1 MTTETRGRR
10 APSPPPPYPGSTDNA
25 IPYAYGGNKPYQPIG
40 VDVAPGLDGF
50 DYLTPDG
57 TRKHIAFSELVA
69 EDEKPERSKLLRR
82 RLASLPQYIR
92 RHFAAKLDALDAKD
106 RKAADHWL
114 VNTFERHVLT
124 RIDSV
129 NSVYQPDTMMP
140 GILLPIRDQLFRMLW
155 AGKKE
160 LKRLAYTLADIF
172 TSEFI
177 RESDHQLARTGD
189 PEFAALSGYGRIAS
203 LAVHLKTPIPGWT
216 AYCNEELEAE
226 DALRAVLRL
235 ESPQWWLNRLR
246 RIHARWR
253 EHLMIA
259 AGYVQKKSSPY
270 SSAPCLTE
278 WLAQKKANREYL
290 KAMELEDQD
299 TGERISLID
308 KVAGSVANPANR
320 RRELMTRMRG
330 FEDLAKLEGLAGD
343 FYTLTAPSRYHSMQH
358 NGRRNN
364 KYCGASP
371 RETQQYLC
379 KVWARTRAAWKRKGI
394 RVFGFRVVEPHHD
407 ATPHWHLLLFMRPEC
422 VEQAR
427 EIFRK
432 YALKEDGNES
442 GAQENRF
449 QVVPIDDAH
458 GSATGYIAKYI
469 SKNIDGFALDGEKDD
484 ETGEDLKEMSL
495 RVSAWASRW
504 AIRQFQQ
511 IGGAPVT
518 VYREL
523 RRLGDRELVLHP
535 ELETARQAANGGE
548 WDNYV
553 LAQGGPL
560 VERDKLR
567 IRLNYETTENGN
579 AYGDN
584 VQRITGIYCPITGND
599 SLIFTRTTQYKIVPK
614 RQSADGVA
622 VDVGFSGGIAAPRT
636 RVNNCTEVKKRTNSP
651 PGSPSLMTVPAE
663 REGPEQF
670 EIGQLTREQ
679 RKQVRESL
687 HNHKPKRQKS
697 PADEFEEL
705 ARSIT
710 SGDCSE
716 YDTQRAES
724 YLKAAH
730 AIRQQEQV
738 LSPAIAG
745 LAGLVQSWAQVK
757 KVQISKPQAIQLAR
771 GNEVTVLDTVYRA
784 HPVTG
789 ELIIAGTDQPW
800 RKTIA
805 NHKASELISRW
816 KKAQSKGEV

>member
-1 MTTETRGRR
+1 MHDTKGRR

-25 IPYAYGGNKPYQPIG
+25 TPYAYGGNKLYQPIG
-40 VDVAPGLDGF
+40 VDVAPALDGF

-57 TRKHIAFSELVA
+57 TRKHIAFSELTT

-92 RHFAAKLDALDAKD
+92 RHFATKLDVLDAKD

-129 NSVYQPDTMMP
+129 NSAYQPDTVMP

-177 RESDHQLARTGD
+177 RESDHQLALTGD

-203 LAVHLKTPIPGWT
+203 QAVHLKTPIPGWK

-358 NGRRNN
+358 NGHRNN

-371 RETQQYLC
+371 RETQHYLC
-379 KVWARTRAAWKRKGI
+379 RVWARTRAAWKRAGI

-407 ATPHWHLLLFMRPEC
+407 GTPHWHLLLFMHPC
-422 VEQAR
+422 DIDQAR
-427 EIFRK
+427 DIFCYHARREDS
-432 YALKEDGNES
+432 AELKGSE
-442 GAQENRF
+442 AMNRARF
-449 QVVPIDDAH
+449 HVEPIDPAK

-484 ETGEDLKEMSL
+484 ETGEDLKEMSR

-504 AIRQFQQ
+504 SIRQFQQ

-523 RRLGDRELVLHP
+523 RRLRNRELVLHP
-535 ELETARQAANGGE
+535 ELETARQAADAGE

-560 VERDKLR
+560 VERDNLH

-579 AYGDN
+579 AYGDD

-614 RQSADGVA
+614 RQSANGLA
-622 VDVGFSGGIAAPRT
+622 VDVGFSGGSAAPRST
-636 RVNNCTEVKKRTNSP
+636 VNNCTRDPAAGADSVEHAASKATGQSE
-651 PGSPSLMTVPAE
+651 MTVPAE
-663 REGPEQF
+663 GVTVNFNALSRQEKREMAQRLSDDVRRRRKKRPPEREEGSGLSTKEKQIS
-670 EIGQLTREQ
+670 ELLALRGINASTGMVKSVMAGASVACGDLVMTAQDGRLVSHNRAAAGQNQLPS
-679 RKQVRESL
+679 QVMAMKKKTNDLVNRM
-687 HNHKPKRQKS
+687 
-697 PADEFEEL
+697 
-705 ARSIT
+705 
-710 SGDCSE
+710 
-716 YDTQRAES
+716 
-724 YLKAAH
+724 KAAF
-730 AIRQQEQV
+730 
-738 LSPAIAG
+738 SG
-745 LAGLVQSWAQVK
+745 
-757 KVQISKPQAIQLAR
+757 
-771 GNEVTVLDTVYRA
+771 
-784 HPVTG
+784 
-789 ELIIAGTDQPW
+789 
-800 RKTIA
+800 RK
-805 NHKASELISRW
+805 
-816 KKAQSKGEV
+816 

>member
-1 MTTETRGRR
+1 MTTATRGRR
-10 APSPPPPYPGSTDNA
+10 APSPPPTYPGSTDNA

-82 RLASLPQYIR
+82 RLASLPQYVR

-114 VNTFERHVLT
+114 LNTFERHVLT
-124 RIDSV
+124 RIDGV
-129 NSVYQPDTMMP
+129 NSVYQPDTVMP
-140 GILLPIRDQLFRMLW
+140 GVLLPIRDQLFRMLW

-189 PEFAALSGYGRIAS
+189 PEVAALSGYGRIAS

-330 FEDLAKLEGLAGD
+330 FEELAKLEGLAGD
-343 FYTLTAPSRYHSMQH
+343 FYTLTAPSRYHAMQH

-407 ATPHWHLLLFMRPEC
+407 ATPHWHLLLFMRPEK

-427 EIFRK
+427 DIFRK
-432 YALKEDGNES
+432 YALREDGNEP
-442 GAQENRF
+442 GAWEHRLEF
-449 QVVPIDDAH
+449 KTIEDAL

-504 AIRQFQQ
+504 SIRQFQQ

-523 RRLGDRELVLHP
+523 RRLGNRELVLHP
-535 ELETARQAANGGE
+535 ELETARQAADAGE

-560 VERDKLR
+560 VERDNLR

-579 AYGDN
+579 AYGDD
-584 VQRITGIYCPITGND
+584 VQRITGIYCPIAGND

-622 VDVGFSGGIAAPRT
+622 VDVGFSGGNAAPRSS
-636 RVNNCTEVKKRTNSP
+636 VNNCTRDPATGADGLEHADHALGATVNFDSLSRQEKRELAQRLSDDVRSKRKKRSP
-651 PGSPSLMTVPAE
+651 E
-663 REGPEQF
+663 REEGAGLSVKEQQII
-670 EIGQLTREQ
+670 ELLALRGIDASVGMI
-679 RKQVRESL
+679 KSL
-687 HNHKPKRQKS
+687 
-697 PADEFEEL
+697 
-705 ARSIT
+705 
-710 SGDCSE
+710 
-716 YDTQRAES
+716 
-724 YLKAAH
+724 
-730 AIRQQEQV
+730 
-738 LSPAIAG
+738 IAG
-745 LAGLVQSWAQVK
+745 AHIGYGNLILMVQDGRLTINNRLDAGF
-757 KVQISKPQAIQLAR
+757 
-771 GNEVTVLDTVYRA
+771 EVATKQKMANILDRDRIL
-784 HPVTG
+784 
-789 ELIIAGTDQPW
+789 ERL
-800 RKTIA
+800 
-805 NHKASELISRW
+805 
-816 KKAQSKGEV
+816 KKALDVK

>member
-1 MTTETRGRR
+1 MTTATSGRR
-10 APSPPPPYPGSTDNA
+10 APSSPPPYPGSSDDAT
-25 IPYAYGGNKPYQPIG
+25 PYAYGGNKPYQPVG
-40 VDVAPGLDGF
+40 VDVTPGLDGF

-57 TRKHIAFSELVA
+57 TRKHIAFSELVT
-69 EDEKPERSKLLRR
+69 EDEKPDRSKLLRR
-82 RLASLPQYIR
+82 RLASLPQYVR
-92 RHFAAKLDALDAKD
+92 RHFAAKLDVLDAKD
-106 RKAADHWL
+106 RKAADLWL
-114 VNTFERHVLT
+114 INTFERHVLT

-129 NSVYQPDTMMP
+129 NSVYQPDSVMP

-177 RESDHQLARTGD
+177 RESDHQLATTGD
-189 PEFAALSGYGRIAS
+189 PELAALSGYGRIAS
-203 LAVHLKTPIPGWT
+203 LAVHLKTPIPGWKK
-216 AYCNEELEAE
+216 YCDEELEAE

-270 SSAPCLTE
+270 SSAPCITE

-358 NGRRNN
+358 NGHRNS
-364 KYCGASP
+364 KYGGASP

-379 KVWARTRAAWKRKGI
+379 RVWARTRAAWKRKGI

-407 ATPHWHLLLFMRPEC
+407 ATPHWHLLLFMHPC
-422 VEQAR
+422 DIDQAR
-427 EIFRK
+427 DIFCFHARREDSAELK
-432 YALKEDGNES
+432 GSEAL
-442 GAQENRF
+442 NRARF
-449 QVVPIDDAH
+449 HVEPIDPEK

-484 ETGEDLKEMSL
+484 ETGEDLKEMSR

-523 RRLGDRELVLHP
+523 RRLGNRELVLHP
-535 ELETARQAANGGE
+535 ELETARQAADAGE

-560 VERDKLR
+560 VERDNLR

-579 AYGDN
+579 AYGDD

-622 VDVGFSGGIAAPRT
+622 VDVDFSGGSAAPRSS
-636 RVNNCTEVKKRTNSP
+636 VNNCTRDPATGADGLEHADHEVGETVNFDALSRQEKRELAQRLSDDVRAKRKTRPPELEEGAKLSIKEQQISELLALRGIDAGTGMVRSIMAGASIACGDLVFTVQNGRLVSSNRAASGVDKLASEKMAVKK
-651 PGSPSLMTVPAE
+651 
-663 REGPEQF
+663 
-670 EIGQLTREQ
+670 
-679 RKQVRESL
+679 
-687 HNHKPKRQKS
+687 KS
-697 PADEFEEL
+697 DEL
-705 ARSIT
+705 
-710 SGDCSE
+710 
-716 YDTQRAES
+716 
-724 YLKAAH
+724 L
-730 AIRQQEQV
+730 
-738 LSPAIAG
+738 
-745 LAGLVQSWAQVK
+745 
-757 KVQISKPQAIQLAR
+757 
-771 GNEVTVLDTVYRA
+771 N
-784 HPVTG
+784 
-789 ELIIAGTDQPW
+789 
-800 RKTIA
+800 
-805 NHKASELISRW
+805 RW
-816 KKAQSKGEV
+816 KVAVKINRG

>member
-1 MTTETRGRR
+1 MTTATRGRR

-82 RLASLPQYIR
+82 RLASLPQYVR

-114 VNTFERHVLT
+114 LNTFERHVLT
-124 RIDSV
+124 RIDGV
-129 NSVYQPDTMMP
+129 NSVYQPDTVMP

-203 LAVHLKTPIPGWT
+203 LAVHLKTPIPGWI

-330 FEDLAKLEGLAGD
+330 FEELAKLEGLAGD

-379 KVWARTRAAWKRKGI
+379 KVWARTRAAWKRAGI

-407 ATPHWHLLLFMRPEC
+407 ATPHWHLLLFMHPC
-422 VEQAR
+422 DIDQAR
-427 EIFRK
+427 DIFCYHARREDS
-432 YALKEDGNES
+432 AELKGSE
-442 GAQENRF
+442 AMNRARF
-449 QVVPIDDAH
+449 HVEPIDPAK

-484 ETGEDLKEMSL
+484 ETGEDLKEMSR

-523 RRLGDRELVLHP
+523 RRLGNRELVLHP
-535 ELETARQAANGGE
+535 ELETARQAADAGE

-560 VERDKLR
+560 VERDNLR

-579 AYGDN
+579 AYGDD

-614 RQSADGVA
+614 RQSSDGVA
-622 VDVGFSGGIAAPRT
+622 VDVGFSGGNAAPRSS
-636 RVNNCTEVKKRTNSP
+636 VNNCTRDPAAGADGVEHADHEVGETVNFDALSRQEKRELAQRLSDDVRSKRKKRPPEREDGAGISVKEQQISELLALRGIDASAGMVRSMMAGASVACGDLVMTVQDGRLVSRNRAASGLDKLPSQVMAAKQQTNS
-651 PGSPSLMTVPAE
+651 
-663 REGPEQF
+663 
-670 EIGQLTREQ
+670 
-679 RKQVRESL
+679 
-687 HNHKPKRQKS
+687 
-697 PADEFEEL
+697 
-705 ARSIT
+705 
-710 SGDCSE
+710 
-716 YDTQRAES
+716 
-724 YLKAAH
+724 
-730 AIRQQEQV
+730 
-738 LSPAIAG
+738 
-745 LAGLVQSWAQVK
+745 
-757 KVQISKPQAIQLAR
+757 
-771 GNEVTVLDTVYRA
+771 
-784 HPVTG
+784 
-789 ELIIAGTDQPW
+789 LIN
-800 RKTIA
+800 RM
-805 NHKASELISRW
+805 
-816 KKAQSKGEV
+816 KKAFNGAS

>member
-1 MTTETRGRR
+1 MTTATRGRR
-10 APSPPPPYPGSTDNA
+10 APSPPPPYPGSSDDAT
-25 IPYAYGGNKPYQPIG
+25 PYSYGGNKPYQPIG

-50 DYLTPDG
+50 DYLLPDG
-57 TRKHIAFSELVA
+57 TRKHIAFSELVT
-69 EDEKPERSKLLRR
+69 EDEKPDRSKLLRR
-82 RLASLPQYIR
+82 RLASLPQYVR
-92 RHFAAKLDALDAKD
+92 RHFAAKLDTLDAKD

-124 RIDSV
+124 RIDNV
-129 NSVYQPDTMMP
+129 NSVYQPDGVMP
-140 GILLPIRDQLFRMLW
+140 GVLLPIREQLFRMLW

-177 RESDHQLARTGD
+177 RESDHQLATTGD
-189 PEFAALSGYGRIAS
+189 PELAALSGYGRIAS

-270 SSAPCLTE
+270 SSAPCLKE

-358 NGRRNN
+358 NGHRNG
-364 KYCGASP
+364 KYGGASP

-379 KVWARTRAAWKRKGI
+379 RVWARTRAAWKRKGI

-407 ATPHWHLLLFMRPEC
+407 ATPHWHLLLFMHPC
-422 VEQAR
+422 DIDQAR
-427 EIFRK
+427 DIFCFHARREDSAELK
-432 YALKEDGNES
+432 GSEAL
-442 GAQENRF
+442 NRARF
-449 QVVPIDDAH
+449 HVEPIDPDK

-484 ETGEDLKEMSL
+484 ETGEDLKEMSR

-523 RRLGDRELVLHP
+523 RRLGNRELVLHP
-535 ELETARQAANGGE
+535 ELETARQAADAGE

-560 VERDKLR
+560 VERDNLR

-579 AYGDN
+579 AYGDD
-584 VQRITGIYCPITGND
+584 VQRITGIYCPMTGNG

-622 VDVGFSGGIAAPRT
+622 VDVDFSGGNAAPRSS
-636 RVNNCTEVKKRTNSP
+636 VNNCTRDPATGADGLEHADHEVGETVNFDALSRQEKRELAQRLSGDVRSKRKKRP
-651 PGSPSLMTVPAE
+651 PEREEGAGLSVKEQQISELLALRGIDASTAMVRSMMAGASVACGDLIMTVQDGRMVSRNRAASGLDKRPSELMAA
-663 REGPEQF
+663 
-670 EIGQLTREQ
+670 
-679 RKQVRESL
+679 KQKTTSL
-687 HNHKPKRQKS
+687 VNRM
-697 PADEFEEL
+697 
-705 ARSIT
+705 
-710 SGDCSE
+710 
-716 YDTQRAES
+716 
-724 YLKAAH
+724 KAAF
-730 AIRQQEQV
+730 
-738 LSPAIAG
+738 
-745 LAGLVQSWAQVK
+745 
-757 KVQISKPQAIQLAR
+757 
-771 GNEVTVLDTVYRA
+771 
-784 HPVTG
+784 
-789 ELIIAGTDQPW
+789 
-800 RKTIA
+800 
-805 NHKASELISRW
+805 SRN
-816 KKAQSKGEV
+816 

>member
-432 YALKEDGNES
+432 YALKEDGNEP

-622 VDVGFSGGIAAPRT
+622 VDVGFSGGSAAPRSS
-636 RVNNCTEVKKRTNSP
+636 VNNCTRDPATGADGLEHADHEVGETVNFDALSRQEKRELAQRLSDDVRSKRKKQ
-651 PGSPSLMTVPAE
+651 PSEREERAGLSVKEQQISELLALRGIDASAGIVRSMMAGASVACGDLVMTVQNGRLVSRNRAASGLDKLPS
-663 REGPEQF
+663 
-670 EIGQLTREQ
+670 
-679 RKQVRESL
+679 QVMAA
-687 HNHKPKRQKS
+687 KKK
-697 PADEFEEL
+697 
-705 ARSIT
+705 T
-710 SGDCSE
+710 SDLVN
-716 YDTQRAES
+716 RM
-724 YLKAAH
+724 KAAF
-730 AIRQQEQV
+730 
-738 LSPAIAG
+738 SG
-745 LAGLVQSWAQVK
+745 
-757 KVQISKPQAIQLAR
+757 
-771 GNEVTVLDTVYRA
+771 
-784 HPVTG
+784 
-789 ELIIAGTDQPW
+789 
-800 RKTIA
+800 RK
-805 NHKASELISRW
+805 
-816 KKAQSKGEV
+816 

>member
-1 MTTETRGRR
+1 MTTATRGRR

-82 RLASLPQYIR
+82 RLASLPQYVR

-114 VNTFERHVLT
+114 LNTFERHVLT
-124 RIDSV
+124 RIDGV
-129 NSVYQPDTMMP
+129 NSVYQPDTVMP

-330 FEDLAKLEGLAGD
+330 FEELAKLEGLAGD

-371 RETQQYLC
+371 REAQQYLC
-379 KVWARTRAAWKRKGI
+379 KVWARTRAAWKRAGI

-407 ATPHWHLLLFMRPEC
+407 ATPHWHLLLFMHPC
-422 VEQAR
+422 DIDQAR
-427 EIFRK
+427 DIFCYHARREDS
-432 YALKEDGNES
+432 AELKGSE
-442 GAQENRF
+442 AMNRARF
-449 QVVPIDDAH
+449 HVEPIDPAK

-484 ETGEDLKEMSL
+484 ETGEDLKEMSR

-504 AIRQFQQ
+504 SIRQFQQ

-523 RRLGDRELVLHP
+523 RRLGNRELVLHP
-535 ELETARQAANGGE
+535 ELETARQAADAGE

-560 VERDKLR
+560 VERDNLR

-579 AYGDN
+579 AYGDD

-622 VDVGFSGGIAAPRT
+622 VDVGFSGGSAAPRSS
-636 RVNNCTEVKKRTNSP
+636 VNNCTRDPATCADGLEHADHEVGETVNFDALSRQEKRELAQRLSDDVRSKRKKR
-651 PGSPSLMTVPAE
+651 PSEREEGAGLSVKEQQISELLVLRGIDASAGMVRSMMAGASVACGDLVMTVQDGRLVSRNRAASGLDKLPS
-663 REGPEQF
+663 
-670 EIGQLTREQ
+670 
-679 RKQVRESL
+679 QVMAA
-687 HNHKPKRQKS
+687 KKK
-697 PADEFEEL
+697 
-705 ARSIT
+705 T
-710 SGDCSE
+710 SDLVN
-716 YDTQRAES
+716 RM
-724 YLKAAH
+724 KAAF
-730 AIRQQEQV
+730 
-738 LSPAIAG
+738 SG
-745 LAGLVQSWAQVK
+745 
-757 KVQISKPQAIQLAR
+757 
-771 GNEVTVLDTVYRA
+771 
-784 HPVTG
+784 
-789 ELIIAGTDQPW
+789 
-800 RKTIA
+800 RK
-805 NHKASELISRW
+805 
-816 KKAQSKGEV
+816 

>member
-1 MTTETRGRR
+1 MTTATRGRR

-82 RLASLPQYIR
+82 RLASLPQYVR
-92 RHFAAKLDALDAKD
+92 RHFAAKLDEMDVED

-124 RIDSV
+124 RIDNV
-129 NSVYQPDTMMP
+129 NSIYQPDSVMP
-140 GILLPIRDQLFRMLW
+140 GILLPIRDQLFRILW

-177 RESDHQLARTGD
+177 RESDHQLAHTGD

-343 FYTLTAPSRYHSMQH
+343 FYTLTAPSRYHAMQH

-407 ATPHWHLLLFMRPEC
+407 ATPHWHLLLFMRPEK

-427 EIFRK
+427 DIFRK
-432 YALKEDGNES
+432 YALREDGNEP
-442 GAQENRF
+442 GAWEHRLEF
-449 QVVPIDDAH
+449 KPIEDAL

-504 AIRQFQQ
+504 SIRQFQQ

-523 RRLGDRELVLHP
+523 RRLGNRELVLHP
-535 ELETARQAANGGE
+535 ELETARQAADAGE

-560 VERDKLR
+560 VERDNLR

-579 AYGDN
+579 AYGDD

-622 VDVGFSGGIAAPRT
+622 VDVGFSGGNAAPRSS
-636 RVNNCTEVKKRTNSP
+636 VNNCTRDPATGADGLEHADHEVGETVNLDALSRQEKRELAQRLRNNLQTKRKKRP
-651 PGSPSLMTVPAE
+651 
-663 REGPEQF
+663 PEQ
-670 EIGQLTREQ
+670 EEGAGLSVKEQQISELLALRGIDVRSGMVRSIMAGASIACGDLVLTVQDGRLLARNRAGSGLTVTLTDEGLITS
-679 RKQVRESL
+679 RRASSELPSRIMAT
-687 HNHKPKRQKS
+687 KRQAKNLINRMKV
-697 PADEFEEL
+697 AFRHEECD
-705 ARSIT
+705 S
-710 SGDCSE
+710 
-716 YDTQRAES
+716 
-724 YLKAAH
+724 
-730 AIRQQEQV
+730 
-738 LSPAIAG
+738 
-745 LAGLVQSWAQVK
+745 
-757 KVQISKPQAIQLAR
+757 
-771 GNEVTVLDTVYRA
+771 
-784 HPVTG
+784 
-789 ELIIAGTDQPW
+789 
-800 RKTIA
+800 
-805 NHKASELISRW
+805 
-816 KKAQSKGEV
+816 

>member
-1 MTTETRGRR
+1 MTTPTRGRC

-25 IPYAYGGNKPYQPIG
+25 TPYAYGGNRPYQPVY
-40 VDVAPGLDGF
+40 VDITPGFDGF
-50 DYLTPDG
+50 DYLTPG
-57 TRKHIAFSELVA
+57 GSRKHIAFSELTE
-69 EDEKPERSKLLRR
+69 EDERPKGARLLRR
-82 RLASLPQYIR
+82 RLASLPKYVS
-92 RHFAAKLDALDAKD
+92 RHFVSKLAALDAKSH
-106 RKAADHWL
+106 KAADHWL
-114 VNTFERHVLT
+114 INTFERHVLT
-124 RIDSV
+124 RIDHV
-129 NSVYQPDTMMP
+129 NSMYQPTSGLP
-140 GILLPIRDQLFRMLW
+140 GALLPARDQLFRMLW

-189 PEFAALSGYGRIAS
+189 PEFAVLSGYGRIAS

-216 AYCNEELEAE
+216 AYCNEELEAD
-226 DALRAVLRL
+226 DASRAVFRL

-330 FEDLAKLEGLAGD
+330 FEDLAKLEGLTGD

-371 RETQQYLC
+371 RETQHYLC
-379 KVWARTRAAWKRKGI
+379 KVWARTRAAWKRKKI

-407 ATPHWHLLLFMRPEC
+407 STPHWHLLLFIRPERAD
-422 VEQAR
+422 QAR

-432 YALKEDGNES
+432 HALKEDGNEP

-449 QVVPIDDAH
+449 QVVPIDETL

-484 ETGEDLKEMSL
+484 ETGEDLKEMSR

-504 AIRQFQQ
+504 SIRQFQQ

-523 RRLGDRELVLHP
+523 RRLGNRELVLHP
-535 ELETARQAANGGE
+535 ELETARQAADAGE

-560 VERDKLR
+560 VERKNLR

-579 AYGDN
+579 AYGDD
-584 VQRITGIYCPITGND
+584 VQRITGIYCALTGKD
-599 SLIFTRTTQYKIVPK
+599 ASLIFTRTTQYKIVPK
-614 RQSADGVA
+614 RKSSDSEA
-622 VDVGFSGGIAAPRT
+622 VDVGFSGGNAAPRSS
-636 RVNNCTEVKKRTNSP
+636 VNNCTRDPAAGADGVEHAANEATEQSE
-651 PGSPSLMTVPAE
+651 MTVPAE
-663 REGPEQF
+663 GVTVNFDALSRQEKREIARRLTEDVRSRRKTRPPGLKVHPELSEKELQIREMLALR
-670 EIGQLTREQ
+670 EIDASDGM
-679 RKQVRESL
+679 VRSL
-687 HNHKPKRQKS
+687 
-697 PADEFEEL
+697 L
-705 ARSIT
+705 A
-710 SGDCSE
+710 G
-716 YDTQRAES
+716 A
-724 YLKAAH
+724 
-730 AIRQQEQV
+730 
-738 LSPAIAG
+738 AIARDDLILTVENG
-745 LAGLVQSWAQVK
+745 RLITRNRGISEVQKHQNKEQGKSL
-757 KVQISKPQAIQLAR
+757 IERFNRIRTNKPMR
-771 GNEVTVLDTVYRA
+771 
-784 HPVTG
+784 
-789 ELIIAGTDQPW
+789 QP
-800 RKTIA
+800 
-805 NHKASELISRW
+805 S
-816 KKAQSKGEV
+816 

>member
-1 MTTETRGRR
+1 MTTATRGRR

-25 IPYAYGGNKPYQPIG
+25 IPYAYGGNKPYQPVG

-82 RLASLPQYIR
+82 RLASLPQYVR

-114 VNTFERHVLT
+114 LNTFERHVLA
-124 RIDSV
+124 RIDGV
-129 NSVYQPDTMMP
+129 NSVYQPDTVMP

-330 FEDLAKLEGLAGD
+330 FEELAKLEGLAGD

-379 KVWARTRAAWKRKGI
+379 KVWARTRAAWKRAGI

-407 ATPHWHLLLFMRPEC
+407 ATPHWHLLLFMHPC
-422 VEQAR
+422 DIDQAR
-427 EIFRK
+427 DIFCYHARREDS
-432 YALKEDGNES
+432 AELKGSE
-442 GAQENRF
+442 AMNRARF
-449 QVVPIDDAH
+449 HVEPIDPAK

-484 ETGEDLKEMSL
+484 ETGEDLKEMSR

-523 RRLGDRELVLHP
+523 RRLGNRELVLHP
-535 ELETARQAANGGE
+535 ELETARQAADAGE

-560 VERDKLR
+560 VERDNLR

-579 AYGDN
+579 AYGDD

-614 RQSADGVA
+614 RQSADGLA
-622 VDVGFSGGIAAPRT
+622 VDVGFSGGIAAPRSS
-636 RVNNCTEVKKRTNSP
+636 VNNCTRDPAAGADGLEHADHEVSETVNFDALSRQGKRELAQRLKEDLKRTRKKLSHQRQE
-651 PGSPSLMTVPAE
+651 GSGLSIKEKHIHELLSLRGVDASAAM
-663 REGPEQF
+663 
-670 EIGQLTREQ
+670 
-679 RKQVRESL
+679 VRSL
-687 HNHKPKRQKS
+687 
-697 PADEFEEL
+697 
-705 ARSIT
+705 
-710 SGDCSE
+710 
-716 YDTQRAES
+716 
-724 YLKAAH
+724 
-730 AIRQQEQV
+730 
-738 LSPAIAG
+738 IAG
-745 LAGLVQSWAQVK
+745 SSLACGDQVMSVSNGKLKSSSRAGAGIGMLPTQVK
-757 KVQISKPQAIQLAR
+757 EIKDK
-771 GNEVTVLDTVYRA
+771 TV
-784 HPVTG
+784 
-789 ELIIAGTDQPW
+789 ELI
-800 RKTIA
+800 
-805 NHKASELISRW
+805 NRW
-816 KKAQSKGEV
+816 KRVLAVCSSKLTG

>member
-1 MTTETRGRR
+1 MTTKTRGRS
-10 APSPPPPYPGSTDNA
+10 APSPAPPFPGSATDGTR
-25 IPYAYGGNKPYQPIG
+25 YAYVWNKPGSSIA
-40 VDVAPGLDGF
+40 VDVTPSNKGF
-50 DYLTPDG
+50 EYLRPDG
-57 TRKHIAFSELVA
+57 TRKHIDIADLCEEL
-69 EDEKPERSKLLRR
+69 EKPDRSKLLRH
-82 RLASLPQYIR
+82 RLASLPQYVR
-92 RHFAAKLDALDAKD
+92 RHFSAKLEALDAKD

-129 NSVYQPDTMMP
+129 NSVYQPDGVMP
-140 GILLPIRDQLFRMLW
+140 GILLPIREQLFRMLW

-177 RESDHQLARTGD
+177 RESDHQLERTGD

-203 LAVHLKTPIPGWT
+203 LAVHLKTPIPGWK
-216 AYCNEELEAE
+216 AYCDEELEAE

-259 AGYVQKKSSPY
+259 TGYVQKKSSPY

-308 KVAGSVANPANR
+308 KIAGSVANPANR

-330 FEDLAKLEGLAGD
+330 FEELAKLESLAGD
-343 FYTLTAPSRYHSMQH
+343 FYTLTAPSRYHAMQH

-364 KYCGASP
+364 KYAGASP
-371 RETQQYLC
+371 RETQHYLC

-407 ATPHWHLLLFMRPEC
+407 ATPHWHLLLFMRPEHI
-422 VEQAR
+422 EQAR

-432 YALKEDGNES
+432 HALKEDGHEP

-449 QVVPIDDAH
+449 QVVPIDEAH

-504 AIRQFQQ
+504 SIRQFQQ

-535 ELETARQAANGGE
+535 ELEPARQAANGGE

-579 AYGDN
+579 AYGDD
-584 VQRITGIYCPITGND
+584 VQRITGIYCPITGSD

-614 RQSADGVA
+614 RQGADGVA
-622 VDVGFSGGIAAPRT
+622 VDVGFSGGSAAPRSS
-636 RVNNCTEVKKRTNSP
+636 VNNCTREPATGADGVEHADHEVGVTVNFDALSRQGKRELAQRLSEDVRSKRKKRP
-651 PGSPSLMTVPAE
+651 PEREEGAGLSVKEQQIRELLALRGVDASAGMLRSMMGGASVACGDLVMTVQDGRLVSRNRAASGLDKLPS
-663 REGPEQF
+663 
-670 EIGQLTREQ
+670 
-679 RKQVRESL
+679 QVMAA
-687 HNHKPKRQKS
+687 KKK
-697 PADEFEEL
+697 
-705 ARSIT
+705 T
-710 SGDCSE
+710 SDLMN
-716 YDTQRAES
+716 RM
-724 YLKAAH
+724 KAAFQGH
-730 AIRQQEQV
+730 
-738 LSPAIAG
+738 L
-745 LAGLVQSWAQVK
+745 L
-757 KVQISKPQAIQLAR
+757 
-771 GNEVTVLDTVYRA
+771 NE
-784 HPVTG
+784 
-789 ELIIAGTDQPW
+789 I
-800 RKTIA
+800 
-805 NHKASELISRW
+805 
-816 KKAQSKGEV
+816 

>member
-10 APSPPPPYPGSTDNA
+10 APSPPPPYPGSTGNA
-25 IPYAYGGNKPYQPIG
+25 TPYAYGGNKPYQPIG

-129 NSVYQPDTMMP
+129 NSVYQPDTVMP

-330 FEDLAKLEGLAGD
+330 FEELAKLEGLAGD

-379 KVWARTRAAWKRKGI
+379 KVWARTRAAWKRAGI

-407 ATPHWHLLLFMRPEC
+407 ATPHWHLLLFMHPC
-422 VEQAR
+422 DIDQAR
-427 EIFRK
+427 DIFCYHARREDS
-432 YALKEDGNES
+432 AELKGSE
-442 GAQENRF
+442 AMNRARF
-449 QVVPIDDAH
+449 HVEPIDPAK

-484 ETGEDLKEMSL
+484 ETGEDLKEMSR

-523 RRLGDRELVLHP
+523 RRLGNRELVLHP
-535 ELETARQAANGGE
+535 ELETARQAADAGE

-560 VERDKLR
+560 VERDNLR

-579 AYGDN
+579 AYGDD

-622 VDVGFSGGIAAPRT
+622 VDVGFSGGNAAPRSS
-636 RVNNCTEVKKRTNSP
+636 VNNCTRDPATGADGLEHADHEVGETVNFDALSRQEKRELAQRLSDDVRSKRKKRP
-651 PGSPSLMTVPAE
+651 PEREEGAGLSVKEQLISELLALRGIDASAGMVRSMMAGASVACGDLVMTVQDGRLVSRNRAASGLDKLPS
-663 REGPEQF
+663 
-670 EIGQLTREQ
+670 
-679 RKQVRESL
+679 QVMAA
-687 HNHKPKRQKS
+687 KKK
-697 PADEFEEL
+697 
-705 ARSIT
+705 T
-710 SGDCSE
+710 SDLVN
-716 YDTQRAES
+716 RM
-724 YLKAAH
+724 KAAF
-730 AIRQQEQV
+730 
-738 LSPAIAG
+738 
-745 LAGLVQSWAQVK
+745 
-757 KVQISKPQAIQLAR
+757 
-771 GNEVTVLDTVYRA
+771 
-784 HPVTG
+784 
-789 ELIIAGTDQPW
+789 
-800 RKTIA
+800 
-805 NHKASELISRW
+805 SRN
-816 KKAQSKGEV
+816 

>member
-1 MTTETRGRR
+1 MTTKTRGRSASSP
-10 APSPPPPYPGSTDNA
+10 APSLPGSATDA
-25 IPYAYGGNKPYQPIG
+25 TRYAYEWNKPGSSIAA
-40 VDVAPGLDGF
+40 DVTPSNKGF
-50 DYLTPDG
+50 EYLRPDG
-57 TRKHIAFSELVA
+57 TRKHIDITDLFE
-69 EDEKPERSKLLRR
+69 EIEKPERSKLLRR
-82 RLASLPQYIR
+82 RLASLPQYVR
-92 RHFAAKLDALDAKD
+92 RHFAAKLDSLDAKD

-124 RIDSV
+124 RIDIV
-129 NSVYQPDTMMP
+129 NSVYQPDGIMP
-140 GILLPIRDQLFRMLW
+140 GVLLPIREQIFRMLW

-203 LAVHLKTPIPGWT
+203 LAIHLKTQIPGWK
-216 AYCNEELEAE
+216 AYCDEELEAE

-259 AGYVQKKSSPY
+259 SGYVQKKSSPY

-278 WLAQKKANREYL
+278 WLAQKKANSEYL

-427 EIFRK
+427 DIFRK
-432 YALKEDGNES
+432 YALREDGNEP
-442 GAQENRF
+442 GAWEHRLEF
-449 QVVPIDDAH
+449 KPIEDAL

-469 SKNIDGFALDGEKDD
+469 SKNIDGFALDGEKDE
-484 ETGEDLKEMSL
+484 ETGQDLKEMSL

-504 AIRQFQQ
+504 SIRQFQQ

-535 ELETARQAANGGE
+535 EIEPARQAANGGE

-560 VERDKLR
+560 VERDNLR
-567 IRLNYETTENGN
+567 IRLNYEITENGN
-579 AYGDN
+579 AYGDD
-584 VQRITGIYCPITGND
+584 VQRITGIYCPISGND

-614 RQSADGVA
+614 RQGVDGVA
-622 VDVGFSGGIAAPRT
+622 VDVGFSGGSAAPRSS
-636 RVNNCTEVKKRTNSP
+636 VNNCTWDPAAGADGLKHAASEAEKQSE
-651 PGSPSLMTVPAE
+651 MTVPADGVTVNFDALSRQEKRELAQRLSEDVKRKRKRPLE
-663 REGPEQF
+663 REKEAGLSAKEQQIS
-670 EIGQLTREQ
+670 ELLALRGIDASAGMVRSMMAGASVACGDLVLTVQDGQLVARN
-679 RKQVRESL
+679 RAASGIVNLPS
-687 HNHKPKRQKS
+687 HKMS
-697 PADEFEEL
+697 A
-705 ARSIT
+705 
-710 SGDCSE
+710 
-716 YDTQRAES
+716 
-724 YLKAAH
+724 
-730 AIRQQEQV
+730 
-738 LSPAIAG
+738 
-745 LAGLVQSWAQVK
+745 LVQ
-757 KVQISKPQAIQLAR
+757 VQNLLNR
-771 GNEVTVLDTVYRA
+771 
-784 HPVTG
+784 
-789 ELIIAGTDQPW
+789 W
-800 RKTIA
+800 RMACIA
-805 NHKASELISRW
+805 NRDKD
-816 KKAQSKGEV
+816 Q

>member
-1 MTTETRGRR
+1 MTTATRGRR

-82 RLASLPQYIR
+82 RLASLPQYVR

-114 VNTFERHVLT
+114 LNTFERHVLT
-124 RIDSV
+124 RIDGV
-129 NSVYQPDTMMP
+129 NSVYQPDTVMP

-189 PEFAALSGYGRIAS
+189 HEFAALSGYGRIAS
-203 LAVHLKTPIPGWT
+203 LAVHLKTQIPGWT

-270 SSAPCLTE
+270 SSTPCLTE

-330 FEDLAKLEGLAGD
+330 FEELAKLEGLAGD

-358 NGRRNN
+358 NGHRNN

-379 KVWARTRAAWKRKGI
+379 KVWARTRAAWKRAGI

-407 ATPHWHLLLFMRPEC
+407 ATPHWHLLLFMHPC
-422 VEQAR
+422 DIDQAR
-427 EIFRK
+427 DIFCYHARREDS
-432 YALKEDGNES
+432 AELKGSE
-442 GAQENRF
+442 AMNRARF
-449 QVVPIDDAH
+449 HVEPIDPAK

-484 ETGEDLKEMSL
+484 ETGEDLKEMSR

-504 AIRQFQQ
+504 SIRQFQQ

-523 RRLGDRELVLHP
+523 RRLGNRELVLHP
-535 ELETARQAANGGE
+535 ELETARQAADAGE

-560 VERDKLR
+560 VERDNLR

-579 AYGDN
+579 AYGDD

-622 VDVGFSGGIAAPRT
+622 VDVGFSGGNAAPRSS
-636 RVNNCTEVKKRTNSP
+636 VNNCTRDPAAGADGVEHAASEATGQSE
-651 PGSPSLMTVPAE
+651 MTVPAE
-663 REGPEQF
+663 GVTVNFDALSRQE
-670 EIGQLTREQ
+670 
-679 RKQVRESL
+679 
-687 HNHKPKRQKS
+687 KR
-697 PADEFEEL
+697 EL
-705 ARSIT
+705 AQRLSADVRSKRKKRPPEREERAGLSVKEQQISELLALRGIDASAGMVRSMMAGASVACGDLVMTVQDGRLVSRSRAASEKMPSQMMAAKKKT
-710 SGDCSE
+710 SDLVS
-716 YDTQRAES
+716 RM
-724 YLKAAH
+724 KAAF
-730 AIRQQEQV
+730 
-738 LSPAIAG
+738 SG
-745 LAGLVQSWAQVK
+745 
-757 KVQISKPQAIQLAR
+757 
-771 GNEVTVLDTVYRA
+771 
-784 HPVTG
+784 
-789 ELIIAGTDQPW
+789 
-800 RKTIA
+800 RK
-805 NHKASELISRW
+805 
-816 KKAQSKGEV
+816 